1 MINYDLNRLKHRVQ
15 FGTIKSVENDNTGDY
30 SEQFVPQV
38 TCWCG
43 MYTQTQTQ
51 QYTLMGNDQQD
62 LITIAIRHN
71 SAVKE
76 SLIAKLNG
84 VQYNVAAIN
93 SDDQLG
99 AFDTVTLKKV
109 TKA

>member
-1 MINYDLNRLKHRVQ
+1 MLNYDISRLKYKVQ
-15 FGTIKSVENDNTGDY
+15 FGTIQSVENDNTGDY
-30 SEQFVPQV
+30 SQQFVPQV

-43 MYTQTQTQ
+43 KYTQTQTQ

-76 SLIAKLNG
+76 SLVAKLNG
-84 VQYNVAAIN
+84 VQYNVAAVN
-93 SDDQLG
+93 SDDQLN
-99 AFDTVTLKKV
+99 AFDTVTLKKIS
-109 TKA
+109 KA